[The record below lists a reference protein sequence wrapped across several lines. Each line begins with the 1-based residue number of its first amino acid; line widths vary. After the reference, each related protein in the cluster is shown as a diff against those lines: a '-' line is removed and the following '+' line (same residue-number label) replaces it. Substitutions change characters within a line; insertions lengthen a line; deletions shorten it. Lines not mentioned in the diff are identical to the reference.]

1 MNLEHLISEKR
12 SGLDYGVGILLLGK
26 HPLVI
31 FGQNIVDMSMNLI
44 EGRGRQSRN
53 RDVFM
58 HYIIAHTYIYIYKDS
73 QYRKDYHTPYTL
85 SVFFSHCT
93 FSFVSTVEPRMILD
107 EATARKADSDKLTT
121 NRLVKANATSES
133 HPYSHKH

>member
-58 HYIIAHTYIYIYKDS
+58 HYIIAHTYIYIRIPNIGKITI
-73 QYRKDYHTPYTL
+73 H
-85 SVFFSHCT
+85 H
-93 FSFVSTVEPRMILD
+93 IL
-107 EATARKADSDKLTT
+107 
-121 NRLVKANATSES
+121 
-133 HPYSHKH
+133 

>member
-1 MNLEHLISEKR
+1 MQDNTLNLEHLISEKR

-53 RDVFM
+53 RDLFM
-58 HYIIAHTYIYIYKDS
+58 RYIIAHIYKDS
-73 QYRKDYHTPYTL
+73 QYRKDDHTPYTL
-85 SVFFSHCT
+85 CVFF
-93 FSFVSTVEPRMILD
+93 P
-107 EATARKADSDKLTT
+107 TAHLFQLL
-121 NRLVKANATSES
+121 N
-133 HPYSHKH
+133 HG